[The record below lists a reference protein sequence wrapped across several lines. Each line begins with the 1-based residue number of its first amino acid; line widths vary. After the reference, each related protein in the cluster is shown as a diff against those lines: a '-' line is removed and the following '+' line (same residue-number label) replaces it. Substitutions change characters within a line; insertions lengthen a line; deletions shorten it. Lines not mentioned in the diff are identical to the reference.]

1 MLLIF
6 AVADMLEILLIS
18 PECYWYVLNVADLPW
33 RQVQSW
39 RFIGLKLDGP
49 KLGGPLTT
57 EIEQDD
63 IERSFE
69 PVWTVI
75 RLNEFYGPDMGIGF
89 EKNA

>member
-1 MLLIF
+1 MLLIRFEYCRF
-6 AVADMLEILLIS
+6 ALKAS
-18 PECYWYVLNVADLPW
+18 P
-33 RQVQSW
+33 